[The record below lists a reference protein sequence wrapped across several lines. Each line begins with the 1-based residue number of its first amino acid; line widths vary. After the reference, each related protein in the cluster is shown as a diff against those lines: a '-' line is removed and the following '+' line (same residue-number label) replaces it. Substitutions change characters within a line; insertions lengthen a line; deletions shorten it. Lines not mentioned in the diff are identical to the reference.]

1 MIFVV
6 ESEKEL
12 GQKVYRKIENSL
24 RGGFKCALSG
34 DLGAGKTTMVR
45 EIVQIMGSKD
55 SVSSPTFTLRKEY
68 KLPRNV
74 NGAQIIQHLDL
85 YRFETPT
92 KHDRDQ
98 VLEWLDDSRAITFV
112 EWPDKIPEIIN
123 RFDTSILLEAEDVC
137 KRKVTIK

>member
-1 MIFVV
+1 MNFVV

-12 GQKVYRKIENSL
+12 GQKIYQKMRNSL

-45 EIVQIMGSKD
+45 EIAQIMGSND

-68 KLPRNV
+68 KLPRKV
-74 NGAQIIQHLDL
+74 NGAQIIQHIDL
-85 YRFETPT
+85 YRFEMPT

-98 VLEWLDDSRAITFV
+98 VLEWLDDSQAITFV
-112 EWPDKIPEIIN
+112 EWPEKIPEIIEN
-123 RFDTSILLEAEDVC
+123 FDMGILLEAEDIY

>member
-12 GQKVYRKIENSL
+12 GQKVYQKIEKRL
-24 RGGFKCALSG
+24 QGGFKCALSG

-45 EIVQIMGSKD
+45 EIAQIMGSKD

-68 KLPRNV
+68 RLPRKV
-74 NGAQIIQHLDL
+74 NGAQIIQHIDL

-98 VLEWLDDSRAITFV
+98 VLEWLDDSRAISFV
-112 EWPDKIPEIIN
+112 EWPDKIPEIID
-123 RFDTSILLEAEDVC
+123 RFDTSILLETEDAC

>member
-1 MIFVV
+1 MTFVV

-12 GQKVYRKIENSL
+12 GAKVYEKIGNSL
-24 RGGFKCALSG
+24 RGGFKCALCG

-45 EIVQIMGSKD
+45 KIAQIMGSND

-68 KLPRNV
+68 KLPRKV
-74 NGAQIIQHLDL
+74 NGAEIIQHIDL
-85 YRFETPT
+85 YRFEKPT
-92 KHDRDQ
+92 KYDLEQ

-112 EWPDKIPEIIN
+112 EWPDKIPEIIGC
-123 RFDTSILLEAEDVC
+123 FDTSILLEVEDVY